1 MKNSELCWKCSYDL
15 AAEALW
21 RRTWAS
27 MAPCWQQADHG
38 EQFCAHV
45 IKQVSDFKNMSS
57 VVQVVRRIL
66 SSRRQH

>member
-45 IKQVSDFKNMSS
+45 IKQVSDF
-57 VVQVVRRIL
+57 
-66 SSRRQH
+66 